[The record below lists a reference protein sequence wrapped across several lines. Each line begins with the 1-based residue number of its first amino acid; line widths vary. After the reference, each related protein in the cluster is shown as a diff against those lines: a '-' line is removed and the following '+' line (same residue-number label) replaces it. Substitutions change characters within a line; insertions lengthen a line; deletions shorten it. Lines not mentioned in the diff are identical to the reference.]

1 MKFKEYPAVVPNT
14 HMYELDSH
22 PEGSGDTSVSV
33 YMKSRKMVVMNL
45 FAGQQWKCRHW
56 RHSGGWREWDEL
68 GE

>member
-33 YMKSRKMVVMNL
+33 YMKLQNSTWNSFNQIYKFYSHVLDFYIPNL
-45 FAGQQWKCRHW
+45 F
-56 RHSGGWREWDEL
+56 
-68 GE
+68 